1 MARIVRVVLALAALG
16 TLVYTIGAPVSNGG

>member
-1 MARIVRVVLALAALG
+1 MARIVRMVFALAALG

>member
-1 MARIVRVVLALAALG
+1 MARIVRMVFAVAALG

>member
-1 MARIVRVVLALAALG
+1 MARVVCMVFAVAALG